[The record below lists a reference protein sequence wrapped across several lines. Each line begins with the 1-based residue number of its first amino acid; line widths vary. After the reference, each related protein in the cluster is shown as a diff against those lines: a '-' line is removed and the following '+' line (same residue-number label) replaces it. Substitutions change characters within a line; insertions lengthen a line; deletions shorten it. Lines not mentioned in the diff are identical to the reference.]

1 MTSQT
6 PELTGWLLDLY
17 SHPENGIVLWLLGED
32 GVRHRLRQAF
42 PVTFYAAGA
51 NERLRAL
58 WRYLQ
63 EQSIEVHLYRTQRHD
78 LFTGMTT
85 VLAAQVQQPAAQPG
99 LFRQAARLFPDLNFY
114 DADLRLSLRYAAVT
128 GAFPLAQCKV
138 SVDED
143 NNILNLV
150 VLDSQ
155 WDLDPLQPPLQVM
168 RLEPDVD
175 PFHAEP
181 KQILVHTPKGGTA
194 LNLEPNWLFLK
205 SLRYLLKR
213 YDPDLLLTAHGDT
226 WLFPLLLKLSKK
238 ENFPLPLNRDLD
250 CEIATKAER
259 VYHAYGQI
267 IYRGPQHRLFGRWHI
282 DIHNAVMYHDYQM
295 EGVWEMARV
304 SCLPVQTAARV
315 SPGTGISSMQIV
327 TALRQEILVP
337 YRKQQAEQ
345 PKTAIE
351 LLRAD
356 MGGLVFQP
364 KIGLHEDVAE
374 VDFISMYP
382 SIMVEFNIS
391 PETILPGQVDPKT
404 GLPLTSSEQGLI
416 PKTLEPLVRKRKQ
429 LKQQLLT
436 LPKYDCC
443 RPRYKAMSAAQKW
456 LLVTCF
462 GYLGY
467 KNARFGRIEAH
478 EAVTAYGR
486 EILLRAKETAEKMD
500 FEVLHLY
507 VDGMWVKKPG
517 FNTVQ
522 NYQALLEA
530 ILDRTGLDISL
541 DGIYNFVAFLPSRVN
556 PRIPVPNRYFGVFQ
570 SGEVKTRGIEI
581 RRHDTPAVVKQMQKD
596 ILDIMAGE
604 KNVENIRER
613 LPEIRLLIRKYLSD
627 LRTGRVPMENLL
639 VHHTVSR
646 APGEFRVVSPAAAA
660 LKQLQLAGKSLR
672 PGQHVRFL
680 YTLGKPGARAWDM
693 PTHSDLRTVDVTR
706 YRELLLR
713 AAHTILEPFGM
724 SREEVDQWILE
735 NVRAKRMQF
744 NYKVA
749 SVPRNVSAQPLKFHS

>member
-1 MTSQT
+1 MTSQIH
-6 PELTGWLLDLY
+6 EHTGWFLDVY
-17 SHPENGIVLWLLGED
+17 PHPESGIVLWLLGDD

-42 PVTFYAAGA
+42 PVTFYAAGS

-58 WRYLQ
+58 WGYLRDQ
-63 EQSIEVHLYRTQRHD
+63 PIQVRLYRTQRRD

-85 VLAAQVQQPAAQPG
+85 VLAAQMQQPAAQPG

-114 DADLRLSLRYAAVT
+114 DADLQLPLHYAAATSV
-128 GAFPLAQCKV
+128 FPLARCKV

-143 NNILNLV
+143 NNILNLAI
-150 VLDSQ
+150 LDSQ
-155 WDLDPLQPPLQVM
+155 WELDPQPPPLQAM
-168 RLEPDVD
+168 TLEPEVD
-175 PFHAEP
+175 PFHAKP
-181 KQILVHTPKGGTA
+181 KQLLVHATKGSTT
-194 LNLEPNWLFLK
+194 LDLEPNWLFLK
-205 SLRYLLKR
+205 TLRHLLKC
-213 YDPDLLLTAHGDT
+213 YDPDLVLTAHGDT
-226 WLFPLLLKLSKK
+226 WLFPLLLKLSEK
-238 ENFPLPLNRDLD
+238 ENVPLPLNRDPD

-267 IYRGPQHRLFGRWHI
+267 IYRGPQYRLFGRWHI
-282 DIHNAVMYHDYQM
+282 DIHNAVMYQDYKL

-304 SCLPVQTAARV
+304 TCLPVQTAARV

-337 YRKQQAEQ
+337 YRKQQAER

-364 KIGLHEDVAE
+364 KVGLHEDVAE

-404 GLPLTSSEQGLI
+404 GLPLTSSEPGLI
-416 PKTLEPLVRKRKQ
+416 PQTLEPLVRKRKQ
-429 LKQQLLT
+429 LKQLLLT

-522 NYQALLEA
+522 NYQALLVT

-541 DGIYNFVAFLPSRVN
+541 DGIYHFVAFLPSRVN

-570 SGEVKTRGIEI
+570 SGEIKVRGIEL
-581 RRHDTPAVVKQMQKD
+581 RRHDTPVLVKEMQED
-596 ILDIMAGE
+596 ILEIMAQA
-604 KNVENIRER
+604 KSVENIRER
-613 LPEIRLLIRKYLSD
+613 LPE
-627 LRTGRVPMENLL
+627 LRTIIR
-639 VHHTVSR
+639 SR
-646 APGEFRVVSPAAAA
+646 
-660 LKQLQLAGKSLR
+660 
-672 PGQHVRFL
+672 
-680 YTLGKPGARAWDM
+680 
-693 PTHSDLRTVDVTR
+693 
-706 YRELLLR
+706 
-713 AAHTILEPFGM
+713 
-724 SREEVDQWILE
+724 
-735 NVRAKRMQF
+735 
-744 NYKVA
+744 
-749 SVPRNVSAQPLKFHS
+749 

>member
-1 MTSQT
+1 MTSQIH
-6 PELTGWLLDLY
+6 EHTGWFLDVY
-17 SHPENGIVLWLLGED
+17 PHPESGIVLWLLGDD

-42 PVTFYAAGA
+42 PVTFYAAGS

-58 WRYLQ
+58 WGYLRDQ
-63 EQSIEVHLYRTQRHD
+63 PIQVHLYRTQRRD

-85 VLAAQVQQPAAQPG
+85 VLAAQAQQPAAQPG
-99 LFRQAARLFPDLNFY
+99 LFRQVARLFPDLNFY
-114 DADLRLSLRYAAVT
+114 DADLQLSLRYAAAT
-128 GAFPLAQCKV
+128 GAFPLARCKV
-138 SVDED
+138 SADED
-143 NNILNLV
+143 NNILNLAI
-150 VLDSQ
+150 LDSQ
-155 WDLDPLQPPLQVM
+155 WELDPQPPPLQAM
-168 RLEPDVD
+168 TLEPEVD
-175 PFHAEP
+175 PFHAKP
-181 KQILVHTPKGGTA
+181 KQLLVHATKGSTT
-194 LNLEPNWLFLK
+194 LDLEPNWLFLK
-205 SLRYLLKR
+205 TLRHLLKC
-213 YDPDLLLTAHGDT
+213 YDPDLVLTAHGDT
-226 WLFPLLLKLSKK
+226 WLFPLLLKLSEK
-238 ENFPLPLNRDLD
+238 ENVPLPLNRDPD

-267 IYRGPQHRLFGRWHI
+267 IYRGPQYRLFGRWHI
-282 DIHNAVMYHDYQM
+282 DIHNAVMYQDYKL

-304 SCLPVQTAARV
+304 TCLPVQTAARV

-337 YRKQQAEQ
+337 YRKQQAER

-364 KIGLHEDVAE
+364 KVGLHEDVAE

-404 GLPLTSSEQGLI
+404 GLPLTSSEPGLI
-416 PKTLEPLVRKRKQ
+416 PQTLEPLVRKRKQ
-429 LKQQLLT
+429 LKQLLLT

-522 NYQALLEA
+522 NYQALLET

-541 DGIYNFVAFLPSRVN
+541 DGIYHFVAFLPSRVN

-570 SGEVKTRGIEI
+570 SGEIKTRGIED
-581 RRHDTPAVVKQMQKD
+581 RRHDTPVLVKEMQKD
-596 ILDIMAGE
+596 ILEIMLQA

-613 LPEIRLLIRKYLSD
+613 YPEIRMLIRKYLSD
-627 LRTGRVPMENLL
+627 LRVGCTPMEKLI
-639 VHHTVSR
+639 VHQTVSR
-646 APGEFRVVSPAAAA
+646 SPEEFRVASPAAVA
-660 LKQLQLAGKSLR
+660 LTQLRTAGKSLR
-672 PGQHVRFL
+672 PGQHVRL
-680 YTLGKPGARAWDM
+680 IYTLGKPGAHAWDL
-693 PTHSDLRTVDVTR
+693 PNSPDPRTVNVAR

-713 AAHTILEPFGM
+713 AVHTLLEPLGM
-724 SREEVDQWILE
+724 SREMVDHWVMD
-735 NVRAKRMQF
+735 NVQAQRLQLKTHPLIAI
-744 NYKVA
+744 VA
-749 SVPRNVSAQPLKFHS
+749 